1 MDPVTIIAIISAVVT
16 AVSYAVK
23 AGTNSK
29 LKAADKN
36 ATFLDIY
43 YKNKK

>member
-1 MDPVTIIAIISAVVT
+1 MDIVTAIISAVVT
-16 AVSYAVK
+16 VVSFAVQAN
-23 AGTNSK
+23 TNSK